1 VIRSISLVVS
11 VVLLLAAAPLA
22 QDARP
27 LPDRAA
33 FLAETVKRLRSN
45 DLVLSQYVFRQTE
58 TRVSRDSSGRAE
70 ATNIRVYDVYP
81 AADSALTYRRL
92 VLDNGVRPADLDR
105 KDREQAA
112 KVKKWADQR
121 AREGVTDRAAR
132 DRKRAE
138 AERHEAALV
147 DEVLAL
153 YRITM
158 TGREWIAGRPAIA
171 FTLNPR
177 PDYKPKTDEADIIR
191 KFKGRAWIDEA
202 DHELARLEMEVA
214 EPVSIGL
221 GIIARLYVGSH
232 ATIERGI
239 ADGETWLPTRSHFVG
254 TGRILLVRRLDI
266 DVLSAYSDYK
276 RVTADTTSSF
286 TLPKQPGS

>member
-1 VIRSISLVVS
+1 VHRSIPIILS
-11 VVLLLAAAPLA
+11 VVLLLPAAPLA

-27 LPDRAA
+27 LPDRTS

-58 TRVSRDSSGRAE
+58 TRVSRDSSGRAKQ
-70 ATNIRVYDVYP
+70 TDVKVYEVFP
-81 AADSALTYRRL
+81 APEHELTYRRL
-92 VLDNGVRPADLDR
+92 ILQNGVRPPDLDR
-105 KDREQAA
+105 KDRQQAA

-121 AREGVTDRAAR
+121 EREGVGARAAR
-132 DRKRAE
+132 ERKQAE

-171 FTLNPR
+171 FTLDPR

-191 KFKGRAWIDEA
+191 KFKGRAWIDEE
-202 DHELARLEMEVA
+202 DHELARLEMEVPA
-214 EPVSIGL
+214 PVSIGL
-221 GIIARLYVGSH
+221 GIIARLYTGSH
-232 ATIERGI
+232 ATVERQKV
-239 ADGETWLPTRSHFVG
+239 DGQTWLPSRSHFVG
-254 TGRILLVRRLDI
+254 SGRILLVRRIDI
-266 DVLSAYSDYK
+266 DQLTEYGDYK
-276 RVTADTTSSF
+276 RVTADTTTSF
-286 TLPKQPGS
+286 TLPK